1 MEGNGYENNLNS
13 YFDKN
18 YKNNQKI
25 LEEVYGFD
33 KTLIKKLY
41 IFLNPKNLDE
51 AFNYLTK
58 KNNIYQH
65 YFYNNYDNNK
75 CLICN
80 EEMENHINYYLEKYI
95 IKEQEPINLNDVR
108 RYQTKEKAM
117 LKIIL
122 NNCTGSG
129 FLCEIKYKNKIY
141 KTLFTNNHVLP
152 KEKIKKGL
160 KIKVENNNKIKY
172 IEIKDNR
179 FAFTNM
185 NLDYTCIQIFNNDNF
200 DTFFEIDNKINC
212 NNPSE
217 EYKNDKIVIMQYPG
231 GKDISFSE
239 GKIVKIDD
247 DDIIHNI
254 STECGSSG
262 SPLIIS
268 TRNLNVIGI
277 HCRKIGNENLNKGI
291 YFKPILDD
299 IEIQLNN
306 LNQIQFDDD
315 NKFNYISDIDSLST
329 IYDDF
334 SKIYFEPNNYNKKNQ
349 FNDDNK
355 FTPISHINLG
365 NKIYDAFSKE
375 QFLYNNYNWY
385 IMLK

>member
-13 YFDKN
+13 FFDKN
-18 YKNNQKI
+18 YKSNQKI

-160 KIKVENNNKIKY
+160 KIKVENNNKI
-172 IEIKDNR
+172 
-179 FAFTNM
+179 
-185 NLDYTCIQIFNNDNF
+185 
-200 DTFFEIDNKINC
+200 NC

-239 GKIVKIDD
+239 GKIVKIVD

-277 HCRKIGNENLNKGI
+277 HCRKIRNENLNKGI

-365 NKIYDAFSKE
+365 SKIYDAFSKE